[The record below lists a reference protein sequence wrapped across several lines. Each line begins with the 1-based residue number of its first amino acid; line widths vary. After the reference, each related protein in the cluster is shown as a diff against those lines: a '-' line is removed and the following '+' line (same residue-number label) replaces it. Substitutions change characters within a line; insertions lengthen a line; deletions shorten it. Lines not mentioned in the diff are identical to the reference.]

1 MPLETIF
8 LFLAQM
14 KVFNKA
20 NLEKIAVEK
29 HGSLEEIKAKQDK
42 KSEEMNTKIG
52 NRDEE
57 TRNLWDCDEIY
68 EPMKQFMTDIDLPVP
83 KTSQYFGK
91 KQATHDI
98 KHGDNFC

>member
-1 MPLETIF
+1 
-8 LFLAQM
+8 M

-29 HGSLEEIKAKQDK
+29 HGSLEEIKTKQDK
-42 KSEEMNTKIG
+42 KSEEMNTRIG
-52 NRDEE
+52 DKDEE

-83 KTSQYFGK
+83 KTSQYFRK

-98 KHGDNFC
+98 KHGDNKQIC